1 MNILAL
7 DLATT
12 TGWALRENGLL
23 TWGHE
28 DFAPRRGDSPGMRQ
42 LRLARW
48 LAEMA
53 IRPGLTARSP
63 AASPMIELIAF
74 ERAHHRGGAATHVCV
89 GMMARVEEFCAEH
102 GIEHVAVTTSELKRF
117 ALGKKPKDRSK
128 GAMIR
133 AGQLRVDA
141 IKHLDLHG
149 CGVLTEDEAD
159 ALWVLWWA
167 EDQVGARR

>member
-42 LRLARW
+42 MRLARW
-48 LAEMA
+48 LDEMA
-53 IRPGLTARSP
+53 VDCRDLPGVHKVG
-63 AASPMIELIAF
+63 LIAF

-102 GIEHVAVTTSELKRF
+102 GIEHVAVTTSELKKF
-117 ALGKKPKDRSK
+117 ALGKGKASKDEVTAAASARLAWDMGITPAPGSP
-128 GAMIR
+128 
-133 AGQLRVDA
+133 
-141 IKHLDLHG
+141 
-149 CGVLTEDEAD
+149 VLTEDEAD

-167 EDQVGARR
+167 EHQVGARR